1 MKKKKSQTP
10 NDEFEINLNRAL
22 RFLAFRPR
30 SEKEI
35 RQYLQVKSQKSR
47 LRKPRPA
54 LQAKA
59 LQAGIAGGQ
68 AKAKSDDKIIDSI
81 INKLKKHK
89 FLNDEEFA
97 KWWIEQR
104 TAVNP
109 KPQRIIKME
118 LRQKGIP
125 DNIIQNSDFGIQNDE
140 EVARRLAEKRMQKY
154 KDLPRQKI
162 FEKLGRYLVSKGFDY
177 DTIKRSIDA
186 VLPR

>member
-35 RQYLQVKSQKSR
+35 RQYLRVKSQ
-47 LRKPRPA
+47 KPRPA
-54 LQAKA
+54 LQAKT
-59 LQAGIAGGQ
+59 
-68 AKAKSDDKIIDSI
+68 KNDDKIINLI
-81 INKLKKHK
+81 INKLKEHK

-109 KPQRIIKME
+109 KPQRIIKLE
-118 LRQKGIP
+118 LRQKGIS
-125 DNIIQNSDFGIQNDE
+125 DDIIQNSDFGIQNDE
-140 EVARRLAEKRMQKY
+140 KVAIKLAEKRMQKY
-154 KDLPRQKI
+154 KNLPRRKI
-162 FEKLGRYLVSKGFDY
+162 LEKLGRYLVSKGFDY